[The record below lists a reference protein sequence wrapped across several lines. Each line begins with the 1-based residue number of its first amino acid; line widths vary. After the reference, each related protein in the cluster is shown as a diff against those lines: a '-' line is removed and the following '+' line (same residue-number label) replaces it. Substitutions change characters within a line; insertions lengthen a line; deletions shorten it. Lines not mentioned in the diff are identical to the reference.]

1 SYMRAKTDADR
12 RARDAGVATTRSDPG
27 LTAVAQLWHSFASAE
42 HDLRSEA
49 SRIAAP
55 ALLLW
60 GRHDPVIP
68 LRVGELLETQLP
80 NARLVAFDSGHVP
93 HTTDPDGVAAE
104 LIPFAD
110 AAFAAAERVSR
121 AA

>member
-1 SYMRAKTDADR
+1 
-12 RARDAGVATTRSDPG
+12 VAT
-27 LTAVAQLWHSFASAE
+27 
-42 HDLRSEA
+42 
-49 SRIAAP
+49 
-55 ALLLW
+55 
-60 GRHDPVIP
+60 
-68 LRVGELLETQLP
+68 
-80 NARLVAFDSGHVP
+80 VP